1 MLIISIFI
9 FPRNSIL
16 KILLKVQEH
25 LFQEVDSVNVPSGNS
40 KFCDQAM
47 LAGIIQQIAEFV
59 FAFRLIELQV
69 CMLVTVCYLFT
80 RAESDHFRTQAFCRR
95 PAVQPAARP
104 ALPGGR
110 QPLHPSAGSLKQG

>member
-9 FPRNSIL
+9 FPGNSIL

-69 CMLVTVCYLFT
+69 
-80 RAESDHFRTQAFCRR
+80 
-95 PAVQPAARP
+95 
-104 ALPGGR
+104 
-110 QPLHPSAGSLKQG
+110 